1 MLGLKFP
8 WKVKF
13 LWFGLKVSN
22 EFQKTGDFESTE
34 RRRGREERLKGFFS
48 DKDNFPSFPQ
58 GLELRN

>member
-34 RRRGREERLKGFFS
+34 RRRGREERLKGFFFQIKITFRVFP
-48 DKDNFPSFPQ
+48 KD
-58 GLELRN
+58 